1 VPEVS
6 LRLVHPVTAAFH
18 RSFNATTDAAAAG
31 DALSLGALAREC
43 LRLRAVDFV
52 AKPVPVEV

>member
-18 RSFNATTDAAAAG
+18 RSFNATTDHARR
-31 DALSLGALAREC
+31 LGPDGLHRTEKLGYPIKEALA
-43 LRLRAVDFV
+43 
-52 AKPVPVEV
+52 PVGAA